1 MFRIAISPIVI
12 GLLVSS
18 TMSGNAQ
25 SFVRRLTKSPMVQQ
39 QGFASGPVV
48 VGPAPSTT
56 QLNQLGPSPG
66 DSYLSVQARH
76 PCHPPTPYRTGGPR
90 VPGCPP

>member
-1 MFRIAISPIVI
+1 MFRIAISPMVI

-25 SFVRRLTKSPMVQQ
+25 SFVRGLTNPPMVQQ

-56 QLNQLGPSPG
+56 QLNQLGPSQVIPI
-66 DSYLSVQARH
+66 SPFQARH